1 MKAIP
6 GEFQHA
12 LVIAD
17 VDKRKIMAEVR
28 KTCAERRKANLLKDV
43 RIWKRLE
50 ERVIK
55 LTDAAEQHLWGH
67 FKDGALK

>member
-17 VDKRKIMAEVR
+17 VDKRKMSKVVK
-28 KTCAERRKANLLKDV
+28 KTCAEKRKITLQKDV
-43 RIWKRLE
+43 KINN
-50 ERVIK
+50 
-55 LTDAAEQHLWGH
+55 QQ
-67 FKDGALK
+67 